1 MCRLALTVLRCG
13 YLILYSSKHYAWGCL
28 VAHIHI
34 YMCLCVTMSVY
45 IHRSFHGDGKQSW
58 KTPVRVLKTLR
69 MGRNGDWVL
78 IAHGS
83 EGVEKGG
90 GLRIEPGLW
99 WLWLIDSYTDAQ
111 IQDQV
116 SFLFTAP
123 GSLLG
128 PYWKHCYSPRKW
140 ALLPDTG
147 PPHTAR
153 ANSIYLFIWTNF
165 WPLPYWICPLNRF
178 LPHPPIS

>member
-1 MCRLALTVLRCG
+1 MPGVVWLPTFLFIHAYVL
-13 YLILYSSKHYAWGCL
+13 LW
-28 VAHIHI
+28 
-34 YMCLCVTMSVY
+34 VY
-45 IHRSFHGDGKQSW
+45 IYISAFTVMENKAG
-58 KTPVRVLKTLR
+58 TPVRVLKTLR
-69 MGRNGDWVL
+69 MGRNRDRVL

-90 GLRIEPGLW
+90 GWRIEPGLW

-140 ALLPDTG
+140 ALLPDTR
-147 PPHTAR
+147 PPHTAC